1 MARLTDKVAVITGAG
16 SGLGLAATRRFAE
29 EGAQVL
35 AVDLD
40 QAALDDL
47 ASAAG
52 PQVSGFAADVTRP
65 EQVEAAV
72 AAAVERYGGIDVLLP
87 NAGIWGTVANIAD
100 YPIETF
106 DRVIDVNLTSVFY
119 TMKFAL
125 PLMVKRGGGS
135 VVMTSSAGGTGG
147 KPGNVAYA
155 ATKHAVLG
163 IMRTAAVEYAPSG
176 IRVNA
181 VLPGVIETP
190 MIHQL
195 ERTFSPGDP
204 AKGAA
209 DLAASSLLKR
219 YGTPEEV
226 ADLMLF
232 LACDESS
239 YCTGGAYYVDGGFQ
253 LV

>member
-1 MARLTDKVAVITGAG
+1 MGRLDDKVAVITGAG
-16 SGLGLAATRRFAE
+16 SGLGLATTKRFAE
-29 EGAQVL
+29 QGASVL

-40 QAALDDL
+40 QASLDDL
-47 ASAAG
+47 AAAAG
-52 PQVSGFAADVTRP
+52 PRVSGFAADVTDP
-65 EQVEAAV
+65 AQVEAML
-72 AAAVERYGGIDVLLP
+72 AAAVEQYGGIDILLP
-87 NAGIWGTVANIAD
+87 NAGIWGTVADIAS
-100 YPIETF
+100 YPIDTF
-106 DRVIDVNLTSVFY
+106 KRVIDVNLTSVFY

-125 PLMVKRGGGS
+125 PLMVERGGGS
-135 VVMTSSAGGTGG
+135 IVLTSSAGGTGG

-163 IMRTAAVEYAPSG
+163 IMRTAAVEYAPAG

-209 DLAASSLLKR
+209 NLAASSLMKR
-219 YGTPEEV
+219 YGTAEEV

-239 YCTGGAYYVDGGFQ
+239 FCTGAAYYVDGGFQ
-253 LV
+253 LA

>member
-16 SGLGLAATRRFAE
+16 SGLGLAATRRFAD

-40 QAALDDL
+40 QGSLDRL
-47 ASAAG
+47 TSAVG
-52 PQVSGFAADVTRP
+52 PTVSGFAADVTKP
-65 EQVEAAV
+65 EQVETAV
-72 AAAVERYGGIDVLLP
+72 AVAVERYGGIDVLLP
-87 NAGIWGTVANIAD
+87 NAGVWGTVADIAG
-100 YPIETF
+100 YPIDIF
-106 DRVIDVNLTSVFY
+106 KRVIDVNLIAVFY

-125 PLMVKRGGGS
+125 PLMVERGGGS

-163 IMRTAAVEYAPSG
+163 IMRTAAVEYAPDG

-195 ERTFSPGDP
+195 ERTFSPNDP
-204 AKGAA
+204 AKAAA
-209 DLAASSLLKR
+209 DLAGSSLMKR

>member
-1 MARLTDKVAVITGAG
+1 MSRLANKVAVITGAA

-35 AVDLD
+35 AVDMD
-40 QAALDDL
+40 QQSLDDI
-47 ASAAG
+47 AAAAG
-52 PQVSGFAADVTRP
+52 PGVSGFAADVTRP
-65 EQVEAAV
+65 EQVEAAL

-106 DRVIDVNLTSVFY
+106 DRVIAVNLTSVFY

-125 PLMVKRGGGS
+125 PLMVERGGGS

-181 VLPGVIETP
+181 VFPGVIETP

-195 ERTFSPGDP
+195 ERTFSPDDP

-209 DLAASSLLKR
+209 DLAASSLMKR